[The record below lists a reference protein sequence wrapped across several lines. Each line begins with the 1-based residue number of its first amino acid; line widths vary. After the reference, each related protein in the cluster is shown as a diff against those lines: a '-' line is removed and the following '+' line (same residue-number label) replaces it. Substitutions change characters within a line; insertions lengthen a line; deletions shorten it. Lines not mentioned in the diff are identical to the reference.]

1 MLSLFQSHFFKLLQ
15 EQAGEQTTKITAACI
30 ASGVLQGLAVF
41 TVLQGLEQLSGDGIR
56 FHTFL
61 AFLICLGGFYF
72 LFRYITGEAA
82 LIALQGIMKWRMRI
96 ATKLRAVSLEKY
108 EQFDMTRI
116 QAALLDGREMVV
128 EAARMLAAS
137 VANSIMIVVAVT
149 KMFSVSV
156 SGSIGVITCMT
167 LGLLFFLRLAKSV
180 YALMRPAMH
189 ADTQFS
195 ASLRDLQG
203 GLQQLKQHK
212 PKTTDLF
219 QKQIIAA
226 LDSASYA
233 DRKSV
238 V

>member
-1 MLSLFQSHFFKLLQ
+1 MLSLFQSHFFKLLH

-30 ASGVLQGLAVF
+30 ASGILQGLAVF

-61 AFLICLGGFYF
+61 AFLLCLAGFYY

-82 LIALQGIMKWRMRI
+82 LIALKGVMKWRMRV
-96 ATKLRAVSLEKY
+96 ATKLRAVSLEEY
-108 EQFDMTRI
+108 EQFDLTRI
-116 QAALLDGREMVV
+116 QTALLDGREMVV

-137 VANSIMIVVAVT
+137 VANSIMIVVAVA
-149 KMFSVSV
+149 KMFSVSI

-180 YALMRPAMH
+180 YALMGPAMR

-195 ASLRDLQG
+195 ANLRDLQE

-219 QKQIIAA
+219 QKQIGR
-226 LDSASYA
+226 ASCRERGGLY
-233 DRKSV
+233 V
-238 V
+238 